1 MFFAFFYVALNIF
14 LQKSDTAG
22 RAFHHGKGRKRSLPA
37 STDKEPALRKKFGI
51 EVQQSTTRIS
61 EFGGSITAVWVTVS
75 LCCALHYY
83 EKSFLANEQKLMF
96 LVTELFFVSFSL
108 LRRFICLA
116 LLYLYLF
123 ISL

>member
-1 MFFAFFYVALNIF
+1 
-14 LQKSDTAG
+14 
-22 RAFHHGKGRKRSLPA
+22 LPA